1 METYRCLFFVGG
13 EEVASA
19 VTQIW
24 YSLRLSDMVYRL
36 VISKLQELVEASS
49 LEELT
54 KGTMKMNQ
62 GHFQRLVEVWRTWLD
77 LSSRQEDWIT
87 EARNKRFKS
96 FDAQEGMDLY
106 LKEIP
111 KKHKESASDWFA
123 NGILSPKESRK
134 ELLRENFTLTGS
146 DFQLNRNKGAFSY
159 LIQSSVLPFA
169 GWDYNEVRQ
178 WGQSASLLKMYS
190 EYVSHLLKKSALKLA
205 TGRVKFHFL
214 LCNCMEIARF
224 VPQGSRFDRVT
235 TSNIADFV
243 PLPSIL
249 DTYKPLLN
257 VCNPF
262 SVIITEFLNWSVYT
276 DVKKELLERAH
287 FMPKGDS
294 FRQKVLEDTKNP
306 AIAYSRAYQSLVE
319 YHDHSGKFLQ
329 FLRAAVL
336 VSRPP
341 DEGNRRR
348 TWKSVADYNGL
359 VARDFNRCQNRVFP
373 AKWMLNCRRV
383 SLLNGFERAVE
394 WIIHQ

>member
-1 METYRCLFFVGG
+1 
-13 EEVASA
+13 
-19 VTQIW
+19 
-24 YSLRLSDMVYRL
+24 MVYRL
-36 VISKLQELVEASS
+36 VISRLQELVEASS

-77 LSSRQEDWIT
+77 LSSRQGDWIT

-336 VSRPP
+336 VSKPP
-341 DEGNRRR
+341 EERNCRRI
-348 TWKSVADYNGL
+348 WKSVADYNGL

>member
-1 METYRCLFFVGG
+1 MRHGNISICSFFVGG
-13 EEVASA
+13 EEVASS

-36 VISKLQELVEASS
+36 VISRLQELVEASS

-224 VPQGSRFDRVT
+224 VAQGSRFDRVT

-319 YHDHSGKFLQ
+319 YHDHSGEFIQ
-329 FLRAAVL
+329 FLHAAVL
-336 VSRPP
+336 VP
-341 DEGNRRR
+341 G
-348 TWKSVADYNGL
+348 
-359 VARDFNRCQNRVFP
+359 
-373 AKWMLNCRRV
+373 
-383 SLLNGFERAVE
+383 
-394 WIIHQ
+394 

>member
-1 METYRCLFFVGG
+1 M
-13 EEVASA
+13 
-19 VTQIW
+19 TQIW
-24 YSLRLSDMVYRL
+24 YSLRLSDMDYRL
-36 VISKLQELVEASS
+36 VISRLQELVEASS

-62 GHFQRLVEVWRTWLD
+62 DQFQRLVEVWRTWID
-77 LSSRQEDWIT
+77 LSTRQGDWIT
-87 EARNKRFKS
+87 EARNKGFTS

-123 NGILSPKESRK
+123 NGILSPKKSRK
-134 ELLRENFTLTGS
+134 ELLQENFTLTGS

-169 GWDYNEVRQ
+169 GWDYDEVRQ

-224 VPQGSRFDRVT
+224 VPQGCRFDRVT

-243 PLPSIL
+243 PLPNIL

-276 DVKKELLERAH
+276 DVEIELLKRAH
-287 FMPKGDS
+287 FMPKSDS

-306 AIAYSRAYQSLVE
+306 AIAYSRAYQSFVE
-319 YHDHSGKFLQ
+319 YHDHSGKFIQ

-336 VSRPP
+336 VSKSP
-341 DEGNRRR
+341 DERNRRR
-348 TWKSVADYNGL
+348 MWKSVADYNGL
-359 VARDFNRCQNRVFP
+359 VARNFNRCQNRVFP
-373 AKWMLNCRRV
+373 AKWMLNCRPV

-394 WIIHQ
+394 WIIHQS

>member
-1 METYRCLFFVGG
+1 M
-13 EEVASA
+13 
-19 VTQIW
+19 
-24 YSLRLSDMVYRL
+24 DYRL
-36 VISKLQELVEASS
+36 VISRLQELVEASS

-77 LSSRQEDWIT
+77 LSSRQGDWIT
-87 EARNKRFKS
+87 EARNKRFTS

-111 KKHKESASDWFA
+111 KKHEESASDWFA
-123 NGILSPKESRK
+123 YGILLPKESRK
-134 ELLRENFTLTGS
+134 ELLRANFTLTGS
-146 DFQLNRNKGAFSY
+146 DFQFSRNKGSISY

-190 EYVSHLLKKSALKLA
+190 EYVSHVLKKSALKLA

-373 AKWMLNCRRV
+373 AKWMLNCCRV
-383 SLLNGFERAVE
+383 SLLSGFERAVE
-394 WIIHQ
+394 WIIHQS